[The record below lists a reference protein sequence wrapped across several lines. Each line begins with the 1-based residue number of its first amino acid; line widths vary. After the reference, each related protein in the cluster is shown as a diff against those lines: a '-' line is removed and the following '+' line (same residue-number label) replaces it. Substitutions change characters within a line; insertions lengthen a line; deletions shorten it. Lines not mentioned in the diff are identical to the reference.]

1 MTGAY
6 VGSELDLFAHAVHW
20 KAYFFSFFEPCDRRV
35 LEVGAGMGATTAILC
50 NGSQV
55 EWLCLEPDPQLLAK
69 IEARIHS
76 AALPACCQARLGTIQ
91 DLGPEELFDDILYI
105 DVLEHIEADRAELEQ
120 AARHLAVGGRLVVL
134 SPALSFLYSPFDKA
148 IGHFRRYTW
157 AALEKIS
164 PPGCTR
170 LKAVYLDSVGLFTSL
185 ANRLVLRQSMP
196 TLRQILVWDDKIVPL
211 SRWVDR
217 LTGYRVGRS
226 ILVVWERSGSE
237 K

>member
-20 KAYFFSFFEPCDRRV
+20 KAYFLSFFEPCGKRV
-35 LEVGAGMGATTAILC
+35 LEVGAGMGATTSVLC
-50 NGSQV
+50 DGSQE

-69 IEARIHS
+69 IDADIHS
-76 AALPACCQARLGTIQ
+76 GGLPSCCRTRLGTIH
-91 DLGPEELFDDILYI
+91 DLRPEELFDHILYI
-105 DVLEHIEADRAELEQ
+105 DVLEHIEDDRAELEL
-120 AARHLAVGGRLVVL
+120 AARHLSVGGRLVVL

-148 IGHFRRYTW
+148 IGHFRRYTR
-157 AALEKIS
+157 AALARIS

-170 LKAVYLDSVGLFTSL
+170 LKAVYLDSIGLFTSL
-185 ANRLVLRQSMP
+185 ANRLVLRQSLP
-196 TLRQILVWDDKIVPL
+196 TLKQILVWDDKIVPL

-217 LTGYRVGRS
+217 LTGYRFGRS
-226 ILVVWERSGSE
+226 LLYVWERSGGG